1 MISKISSNPDHSMI
15 LCTIF
20 KLTALKFLLN
30 WLVVAL

>member
-1 MISKISSNPDHSMI
+1 MISMIFSNPNHSMI

-20 KLTALKFLLN
+20 KLTTLQFLLN